1 MNLSYFGFFALGT
14 FVSGIIIV
22 GLRSVKNDP
31 GAYVQVSASTAFS
44 ALVGGALFPL
54 ISWFREQS
62 VAAPGQGLFM
72 YPVGLAVAML
82 WFFAEDARV
91 NIKNG
96 GTDRL
101 LGLIHFAFVIG
112 ISLLATYI
120 LVTLSFS
127 PVKPS

>member
-1 MNLSYFGFFALGT
+1 LNLSYFGFFALGT

-44 ALVGGALFPL
+44 AFVGGALFPL
-54 ISWFREQS
+54 ISLFREQS
-62 VAAPGQGLFM
+62 AQAAGQGLFM

-101 LGLIHFAFVIG
+101 LGLINFAFVIG
-112 ISLLATYI
+112 ISLLAAYI
-120 LVTLSFS
+120 LFTLSFA